1 MLPNVGCLLCLVY
14 SSAPTSPWEPG
25 LQHILERHFNGIL
38 YKHLDLQIRA
48 QLFQYG
54 LLTDEQVLNIARLA
68 ENTSDI
74 FSTAS
79 LPNTK
84 REALRVLVDA
94 LKFAGD
100 CGFMGLI
107 AVLRKAAKETNG
119 RPSSHSTV
127 LDTLKRD
134 DEYSVI
140 KQSWLSSLTMF
151 D

>member
-1 MLPNVGCLLCLVY
+1 MLLNVGCLLSLVY
-14 SSAPTSPWEPG
+14 PSAPTSPWASG

-38 YKHLDLQIRA
+38 YNHLDLQIHA

-54 LLTDEQVLNIARLA
+54 LLTDEQLLNISRLA
-68 ENTSDI
+68 DNTSDI
-74 FSTAS
+74 FSTVS

-84 REALRVLVDA
+84 REVLRVLVNA

-100 CGFMGLI
+100 RGFMGLI
-107 AVLRKAAKETNG
+107 AVLRKETNG
-119 RPSSHSTV
+119 RLSSHSTV
-127 LDTLKRD
+127 LDTLKID